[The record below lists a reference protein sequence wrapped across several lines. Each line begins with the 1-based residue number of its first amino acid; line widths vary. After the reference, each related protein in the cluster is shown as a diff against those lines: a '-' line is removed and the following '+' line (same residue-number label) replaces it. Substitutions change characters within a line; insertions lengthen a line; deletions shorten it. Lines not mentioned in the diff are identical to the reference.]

1 MIYLGLGTPA
11 KVERIQRYLTE
22 HTEVTRVIVVSPKR
36 FVLPVDAVPH
46 EAIDYAEATFYRVF
60 YPLLQKIDG
69 HTLLV
74 LNECLRSQNRYELT
88 YNCLRLYAHQTPHRL
103 IFQYLPLIDQPEDF
117 AVLFDFDT
125 DSRWKRE
132 PLTPKLLREVTIDVT
147 PVPLEL
153 RPHRIPVDDK
163 VCAVYAKEKAAL
175 LAEVRGD
182 PDKDPHQIPRNLLL
196 VSGKAKLPHVDTAR
210 RYVSRN
216 NRFKLPNVETYREAV
231 GEGKRVVLELPHNFI
246 DLADFLAVSRQ
257 HAVDVLVADT
267 KAEEWY
273 LRRFQDWVR
282 RVHDATAALHG

>member
-1 MIYLGLGTPA
+1 MICLGLWTPA
-11 KVERIQRYLTE
+11 KVERIQRYLAE
-22 HTEVTRVIVVSPKR
+22 HPDVTRVIVVSSKR
-36 FVLPVDAVPH
+36 FALPVDAISH
-46 EAIDYAEATFYRVF
+46 EAVDYAEATFYRVF

-74 LNECLRSQNRYELT
+74 LNECMRSQNRYELT
-88 YNCLRLYAHQTPHRL
+88 YNCLRLYAHQTPHRM

-125 DSRWKRE
+125 DSQWKRE
-132 PLTPKLLREVTIDVT
+132 PVTPTLLREATIHVT

-153 RPHRIPVDDK
+153 RPHRILVDDK
-163 VCAVYAKEKAAL
+163 VRAVYAKEKAAL
-175 LAEVRGD
+175 LNEVRGD

-196 VSGKAKLPHVDTAR
+196 VSGKAKLPNVDMAR

-216 NRFKLPNVETYREAV
+216 NRFKLANVETYREAV
-231 GEGKRVVLELPHNFI
+231 GEGERVVLELPHNFI

-257 HAVDVLVADT
+257 HVVDVLVADT

-282 RVHDATAALHG
+282 RVHDASAALHG